1 VSKIINFWIPLAI
14 LVIWL
19 FMAIIGPILPLDPNK
34 VRLQMI
40 LQTPSFEEIF
50 GYDDLGRSLFD
61 RIVVGSRTSLTV
73 AFAVVCIS
81 VTMGSL
87 IGSVSGFVG
96 GKLDQIIVLIIDI
109 FLAFPG
115 ILLAISLAGIMG
127 PGIDNVIIALSIVGW
142 VGFARLARVQ
152 VLSLKQREHVQAALA
167 LGTSYV
173 RIFTRHLLP
182 LISAPLIIEASFGIA
197 SVIIAEAGLSFL
209 GLGVQPPAASWGSI
223 IRDGAHYLLVAPHM
237 VIVPGLSL
245 ACVVVAVNLLGDHLR
260 DRLDVKN

>member
-1 VSKIINFWIPLAI
+1 MSKTINFWLPSTI

-19 FMAIIGPILPLDPNK
+19 FLAIIAPMLPLEPNK
-34 VRLQMI
+34 VSLNLI
-40 LQTPSFEEIF
+40 LHSPSLEAIF
-50 GYDDLGRSLFD
+50 GYDDLGRPLFN
-61 RIVVGSRTSLTV
+61 RIVVGSRTSLTIT
-73 AFAVVCIS
+73 FAVVCIS
-81 VTMGSL
+81 VTFGSL

-96 GKLDQIIVLIIDI
+96 GKLDQLVVLIIDI

-209 GLGVQPPAASWGSI
+209 GLDVQPPAAS
-223 IRDGAHYLLVAPHM
+223 
-237 VIVPGLSL
+237 
-245 ACVVVAVNLLGDHLR
+245 
-260 DRLDVKN
+260 